1 MLTSR
6 NIHLAILGIIIGAS
20 AGYIF
25 AFYQAR
31 DAAPAP
37 ITQQAEDGFDHSAT
51 TDAGIEELKAEVD
64 KNPNDADALARYGT
78 RLFTAGRID
87 EAIEVYEK
95 ALVIQ
100 PDNLTVRS
108 LAIAMLFNQGDTAR
122 AKQHLDIAMKQNPN
136 HIPTLHGLFLVTL
149 EADKDVEKA
158 AAIARQIETLS
169 PNYQGLS
176 DLRSRLEAARNP
188 QQPAP

>member
-6 NIHLAILGIIIGAS
+6 NIHFAILGIIIGAS

-31 DAAPAP
+31 DAAPAAVTESLP
-37 ITQQAEDGFDHSAT
+37 VDHTGAP
-51 TDAGIEELKAEVD
+51 TDEGLDELKAEVD
-64 KNPNDADALARYGT
+64 RDPNNADVLARYGT

-87 EAIEVYEK
+87 EAVDVYGKTLQLE
-95 ALVIQ
+95 
-100 PDNLTVRS
+100 PENLTVRS
-108 LAIAMLFNQGDTAR
+108 LMIAMLFSQGNITD
-122 AKQHLDIAMKQNPN
+122 AKRHLEIAMKQNPN

-149 EADKDVEKA
+149 EGDHDVEKA
-158 AAIARQIETLS
+158 AGIAKQIETLS

-176 DLRSRLEAARNP
+176 DLKSRLEAARAA
-188 QQPAP
+188 QR

>member
-6 NIHLAILGIIIGAS
+6 NIHFAILGIIIGAS

-25 AFYQAR
+25 AFYEAR
-31 DAAPAP
+31 DAAPAA
-37 ITQQAEDGFDHSAT
+37 ITEQGQGFDHPPT
-51 TDAGIEELKAEVD
+51 NEAGLEELKAEVE

-87 EAIEVYEK
+87 EAIATYEK

-100 PDNLTVRS
+100 PENLTVRS
-108 LAIAMLFNQGDTAR
+108 LAVAMLFNQGNTAR
-122 AKQHLDIAMKQNPN
+122 AKEHLDIAMKQNPN

-149 EADKDVEKA
+149 EADHDVEKA
-158 AAIARQIETLS
+158 AAIAKQIETLS

-176 DLRSRLEAARNP
+176 DLRSRLEQARKAP
-188 QQPAP
+188 QP